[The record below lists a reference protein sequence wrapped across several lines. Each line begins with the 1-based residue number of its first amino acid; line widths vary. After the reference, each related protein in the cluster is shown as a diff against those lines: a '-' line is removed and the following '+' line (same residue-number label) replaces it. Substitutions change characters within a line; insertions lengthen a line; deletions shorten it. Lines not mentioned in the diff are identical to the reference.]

1 MGESCSRQALGL
13 GEPQRGASAPLP
25 RGGPARHPAW
35 PSGGARGSSRT
46 AGLQPEGR
54 LSRKP
59 PTLSRS
65 NKALKECEAQQE
77 ILGKLSEPRE

>member
-1 MGESCSRQALGL
+1 MGESCSCQALGL
-13 GEPQRGASAPLP
+13 GEPQGC
-25 RGGPARHPAW
+25 PARHPAW
-35 PSGGARGSSRT
+35 PSGGAGGSSRT

-65 NKALKECEAQQE
+65 KHSRNVRLNRKSWEN
-77 ILGKLSEPRE
+77 